1 MMNISRKK
9 IAGYLLFIIVFFVAG
24 IYLSGLS
31 FDSSEKINGRTQIL
45 MGTVVE
51 IRTRDENEDLSNN
64 AINAAFREIKRID
77 ALFSTYNSKSTIW
90 KINHSEKKKY
100 ILSDELFNFLLKCD
114 SIRTLTGGAFD
125 PALGSLTKAWGFYSD
140 TPSVPAQ
147 KIIDKALLKS
157 GWKNVRLIDKG
168 IIEKESLR
176 LDFGAIAKGY
186 AADKAIEVL
195 KSHGIKDAF
204 VNLGG
209 QIKVTG
215 NSWTVGIKHP
225 RVFNLLLAK
234 LEVKNYSVSTSGDY
248 EKFFFEKGE
257 RYCHIFDPKTG
268 YPAGKC
274 RSVTVINKDGML
286 ADALSTACF
295 VLGPLDAMNLINSIP
310 DTEGLVVDSS
320 GSRFMSNGFKKFLI
334 K

>member
-1 MMNISRKK
+1 MMNVDKKK
-9 IAGYLLFIIVFFVAG
+9 IAGYLLFIIVFFAAG
-24 IYLSGLS
+24 IYLSDFS
-31 FDSSEKINGRTQIL
+31 FESREKIIARTQIL

-51 IRTRDENEDLSNN
+51 VRTRNENEDRSNS
-64 AINAAFREIKRID
+64 AINAAFKEIKRID
-77 ALFSTYNSKSTIW
+77 DLLSTYNSKSTIW
-90 KINHSEKKKY
+90 KINNSEKKKY
-100 ILSDELFNFLLKCD
+100 ILSDELFNFLLRCD
-114 SIRTLTGGAFD
+114 SIWILTEGAFD

-157 GWKNVRLIDKG
+157 GWKSVRLIDKG
-168 IIEKESLR
+168 IIEKESLL

-186 AADKAIEVL
+186 AADKAIEIL

-234 LEVKNYSVSTSGDY
+234 LKIKNYSVSTSGDY
-248 EKFFFEKGE
+248 EKFFFEQGE
-257 RYCHIFDPKTG
+257 RYCHIIDPKTG
-268 YPAGKC
+268 YPASKC
-274 RSVTVINKDGML
+274 KSVTVINKDGML

-295 VLGPLDAMNLINSIP
+295 VLGPLDAMSLINSIP
-310 DTEGLVVDSS
+310 GTEGLVVNSS
-320 GSRFMSNGFKKFLI
+320 GNWFMSNGFKKFLI